1 MQFGLSE
8 SQEFLKDSARKFFA
22 GECPSA
28 EMRRLMETETAY
40 DADLWSKLTDQGYTG
55 IIFPEAYG
63 GVGLG
68 KVELMLLMEEAGRA
82 LLPGPFFSTVVL
94 AGSVLDA
101 VASPAHKQKYL
112 GPICR
117 GEARA
122 TVALLES
129 SATWNPRDVQ
139 LTASNGN
146 LSGEK
151 YFVPDPAVADFIIVV
166 ARNGVFLVNSKS
178 PGLKISPMT
187 AMDLTRK
194 LYVVE
199 FNNTPAE
206 EISPTTDLER
216 AFDIATAAL
225 SAELVGGMQ
234 RTLDITVEYAKTRKQ
249 FGKPIGTFQA
259 VQHQCADMYLETES
273 SRSAVYYAGWAL
285 EENSPDATVAVSIA
299 KMYASDACRGVG
311 NRGIQI
317 HGGMGFTWE
326 NDLHLYYRRAKSSE
340 TMFGD
345 ATFHRERIARQVI
358 DSGPNLA
365 KTACH
370 SQTRETSIISDLIH
384 LTKDNGIAVITINN
398 PPVNALSPGVPEGI
412 AAAVEQIDKDDCVK
426 AAVLTGG
433 GTTFVAGADIKEFGK
448 ITSGKS
454 GGGLELP
461 SLLLK
466 IEDCRKPVVMA
477 IHGSAFG

>member
-8 SQEFLKDSARKFFA
+8 SQEFLKDSARQFFA

-28 EMRRLMETETAY
+28 EMRRLMETDTAY
-40 DADLWSKLTDQGYTG
+40 DAALWSKLTDQGYTG

-101 VASPAHKQKYL
+101 VASRARKEKYL
-112 GPICR
+112 APICH
-117 GEARA
+117 GAARA
-122 TVALLES
+122 TVAILES
-129 SATWNPRDVQ
+129 SASWNPRDVQ
-139 LTASNGN
+139 LAASNGK
-146 LSGEK
+146 LTGEK
-151 YFVPDPAVADFIIVV
+151 YFVSDAAVADFIIVV
-166 ARNGVFLVNSKS
+166 ASNGVFAVNAKA
-178 PGLKISPMT
+178 PGLKISPMI

-194 LYVVE
+194 LYVVA

-206 EISPTTDLER
+206 EISATTDLAR
-216 AFDIATAAL
+216 AFDVATAAL
-225 SAELVGGMQ
+225 CAELVGGMQ

-285 EENSPDATVAVSIA
+285 EENSPDASTAVSIA
-299 KMYASDACRGVG
+299 KMYASDAARTVG

-326 NDLHLYYRRAKSSE
+326 NDVHLYYRRAKGSE
-340 TMFGD
+340 TAFGD
-345 ATFHRERIARQVI
+345 STFHRERIASAVI
-358 DSGPNLA
+358 DF
-365 KTACH
+365 
-370 SQTRETSIISDLIH
+370 
-384 LTKDNGIAVITINN
+384 
-398 PPVNALSPGVPEGI
+398 
-412 AAAVEQIDKDDCVK
+412 
-426 AAVLTGG
+426 
-433 GTTFVAGADIKEFGK
+433 GTV
-448 ITSGKS
+448 
-454 GGGLELP
+454 
-461 SLLLK
+461 
-466 IEDCRKPVVMA
+466 
-477 IHGSAFG
+477 SA